1 MRILRIALVSLLAV
15 VVLGGTALVAGL
27 AVQQFDKNSL
37 KVSSPVPAASDDA
50 SPATSEADD
59 ADAGAAKP
67 VLAPSQA
74 PLEEAFRIE
83 KGDKGKTVRELQS
96 RLYQLA
102 WWPELTTGLY
112 DSATADAVA
121 GFQTKRG
128 MPSTGVV
135 DQATWQRLD
144 KMTKQPTH
152 DQMFNIL
159 HPGPTLL
166 GPGASGDDVRDAQAR
181 LTQIQWLFG
190 DVSGTY
196 DNATVEA
203 VKGFQAKREIP
214 ETGDIDQRTM
224 DRLVA
229 MTSTPTREAMFNLKP
244 KVSSGGSAAGLDPRC
259 LTGRALC
266 IDKTSNSV
274 RWVVDG
280 KVQMSLDAR
289 FGSTVNDTPTREG
302 SFSVFRKSRDHVS
315 SLYDSDMPFA
325 MFFSG
330 GQAVHYSSDF
340 ATYGYSGASHG
351 CVNIRDYDGIAALYD
366 QVQIGDK
373 AIVYWS

>member
-15 VVLGGTALVAGL
+15 VVLGGTAFAAGL
-27 AVQQFDKNSL
+27 AVQQFDEHRLSA
-37 KVSSPVPAASDDA
+37 SSAGPVNPAD
-50 SPATSEADD
+50 P
-59 ADAGAAKP
+59 
-67 VLAPSQA
+67 APSQQDSATDVPADPTIAAAPA
-74 PLEEAFRIE
+74 PLAEAFRIE
-83 KGDKGKTVRELQS
+83 QGDKGKAVRVLQY
-96 RLYQLA
+96 RLHQLA
-102 WWPELTTGLY
+102 WWPERTTGRY

-121 GFQTKRG
+121 GFQEKRQ

-135 DQATWQRLD
+135 DRATWRRLN
-144 KMTKQPTH
+144 KMTEKPTH
-152 DQMFNIL
+152 DQIFNIL
-159 HPGPTLL
+159 HPGPTLV
-166 GPGASGDDVRDAQAR
+166 GPGASGEEVRDAQAR
-181 LTQIQWLFG
+181 LKQIQWLFG

-196 DNATVEA
+196 DATTVEA
-203 VKGFQAKREIP
+203 VKGFQAKRQIP

-229 MTSTPTREAMFNLKP
+229 MTATPTREEKHNIVP
-244 KVSSGGSAAGLDPRC
+244 KAATGGSTSGLDERC
-259 LTGRALC
+259 LTGRVLC

-289 FGSTVNDTPTREG
+289 FGSTVNNTPTREG

-340 ATYGYSGASHG
+340 AANGYSGASHG

-373 AIVYWS
+373 AVVYWS

>member
-15 VVLGGTALVAGL
+15 VVLGGTALAAGL
-27 AVQQFDKNSL
+27 AVQQFDQSSL
-37 KVSSPVPAASDDA
+37 TVSSPVPAASDDA
-50 SPATSEADD
+50 APATPRVED
-59 ADAGAAKP
+59 ADGADP
-67 VLAPSQA
+67 VVAPAQA
-74 PLEEAFRIE
+74 PLEAAFRLE
-83 KGDKGKTVRELQS
+83 KGDRGRTVRELQS

-121 GFQTKRG
+121 GFQAKRA

-144 KMTKQPTH
+144 KMTEQPTH
-152 DQMFNIL
+152 DEIFNIL

-166 GPGASGDDVRDAQAR
+166 GPGASGEEVRDAQAR

-190 DVSGTY
+190 DVTGTY
-196 DNATVEA
+196 DDATVEA
-203 VKGFQAKREIP
+203 VKGFQVKREIP
-214 ETGDIDQRTM
+214 KTGDIDQRTM

-229 MTSTPTREAMFNLKP
+229 MTSTPTREAMFNIEP
-244 KVSSGGSAAGLDPRC
+244 KAPSGGSAAGLDPRC

-302 SFSVFRKSRDHVS
+302 SFSVFHKSRDHVS

-340 ATYGYSGASHG
+340 ATYGYGGASHG